1 MGSLRVLIKGYKSL
15 KLYYL
20 CILCH
25 QVDESSYKGKPKAK
39 SAKKILQENDL
50 LVTTGAIFG
59 SRIASPGYE

>member
-25 QVDESSYKGKPKAK
+25 QVDESTVVKGNPKAK
-39 SAKKILQENDL
+39 SAKKT
-50 LVTTGAIFG
+50 VGKFIFW
-59 SRIASPGYE
+59 